1 MVVTAGVASIKGTY
15 AGEVQLSDQQEPNSF
30 LMTASGAGGPG
41 TVSTEVR
48 VALADAGDGSTTL
61 TYDADAVVGGVI
73 AGVGQRMLV
82 GVSKKM
88 AGEFF
93 RSVDDV
99 LTGKA
104 VAGWRR
110 RGRRGRNPNVFVAPG
125 HRVGS
130 RHWLSPRVSG
140 LWRASSGRPSRS
152 RRRRGRR
159 PARAQAALMRALVA
173 AAVQVAPSSGP
184 ADGGVDGRRTATSGG
199 AGARLRRGDRGRT
212 RRPAGIDH
220 HRLHARHLAGGAV
233 GSGVGDPGTG
243 PRSVHGARVGVGH
256 PSGRRQLRARSTA
269 WHRAQRRRGGRPVG
283 RGARGLPQD
292 APVRRRAPTA
302 AAG

>member
-1 MVVTAGVASIKGTY
+1 MKVSGDATLHAPIEKVWAALNDPAVLVRTIPGCERLETTGPDAYRMVVTAGVASIKGTY

-104 VAGWRR
+104 VEPGVAPDAAAAAEAG
-110 RGRRGRNPNVFVAPG
+110 VFVAPG
-125 HRVGS
+125 TG
-130 RHWLSPRVSG
+130 
-140 LWRASSGRPSRS
+140 SGRALGGEGFLQGALVGAAIALAGVLVGGLLG
-152 RRRRGRR
+152 RRR
-159 PARAQAALMRALVA
+159 
-173 AAVQVAPSSGP
+173 
-184 ADGGVDGRRTATSGG
+184 
-199 AGARLRRGDRGRT
+199 
-212 RRPAGIDH
+212 H
-220 HRLHARHLAGGAV
+220 
-233 GSGVGDPGTG
+233 
-243 PRSVHGARVGVGH
+243 
-256 PSGRRQLRARSTA
+256 
-269 WHRAQRRRGGRPVG
+269 
-283 RGARGLPQD
+283 
-292 APVRRRAPTA
+292 
-302 AAG
+302 